1 MQYEW
6 DEKKRAANLARHNV
20 DFSMAT
26 DFEWD
31 AALETVDNRYNYGEE
46 RWVTLGYIGKRLH
59 VLVYTLRA
67 ETIRIISL
75 RRANKREKEYYEKQT

>member
-1 MQYEW
+1 MPYEW

-20 DFSMAT
+20 DFFTAT

-31 AALETVDNRYNYGEE
+31 TALETIDNRFNYGEE
-46 RWVTLGYIGKRLH
+46 RWVALGYIGKRLH
-59 VLVYTLRA
+59 ILVYAFRA

-75 RRANKREKEYYEKQT
+75 RRANKREKEYYETQT

>member
-6 DEKKRAANLARHNV
+6 DENKRAANLARHNV
-20 DFSMAT
+20 DFVAVV

-31 AALETVDNRYNYGEE
+31 TAFEAIDDRFNYAEE
-46 RWVTLGYIGKRLH
+46 RWIALGFIGKRLH
-59 VLVYTLRA
+59 VMVYTCRA

-75 RRANKREKEYYEKQT
+75 RRANKREKKYYETQT